1 MLSAHKVGIIIPVL
15 REGTKA
21 GKDEVC
27 CSQSG
32 SRETEGAGPSDSGA
46 LPLTTVHLAFF
57 PSTHGK
63 VKKQKTGGGNILT
76 QTGLA
81 VQDDLGNTGPLFPQ
95 GDLNSL
101 VALEDKVWN
110 FEHS

>member
-15 REGTKA
+15 WEGTKA

-32 SRETEGAGPSDSGA
+32 RRETEGAGPSDSGA

-57 PSTHGK
+57 P
-63 VKKQKTGGGNILT
+63 
-76 QTGLA
+76 LA
-81 VQDDLGNTGPLFPQ
+81 Y
-95 GDLNSL
+95 SL
-101 VALEDKVWN
+101 VLTER
-110 FEHS
+110 